1 MKTLRTLGTL
11 FALMICAVP
20 ALHAAETEFPDYIR
34 TAQASVGQ
42 AEAKAAQLK
51 EYADD
56 ALIARNFLRNAEAE
70 YKNNLSWSGKLD
82 AKAEPTV
89 RYFAAMAQLQASVIL
104 SRAEKI
110 AQEKERG
117 RLEAQAAQVRSR
129 IKVFDDKNADIAALK
144 TEIAKRDAAIAG
156 LNADLATKTA
166 SGSSAGQRVV
176 ELTGEVQTLKWSLST
191 TEQKAAELG
200 TELDRQKKGLEK
212 ANAEVARL
220 KQELAAKGAEATQE
234 REQLQA
240 LSRAR
245 QFELEIGKLGGVIK
259 ASGDTIITIHAR
271 SALIKTSAKSVTV
284 TAAGERLGL
293 ALAELIKSYPEYRA
307 VVKVHGFGQ
316 PAKSEDAAATDQM
329 ARLLREVAVGKGK
342 LDPAAV
348 EALGVGQSEP
358 IYPKS
363 NPEGN
368 RRVEITFV
376 KKQTN

>member
-1 MKTLRTLGTL
+1 MKTLRT
-11 FALMICAVP
+11 FVALLALLALCAIP
-20 ALHAAETEFPDYIR
+20 ALHAAEAEFPDYILN
-34 TAQASVGQ
+34 AQALIGQ
-42 AEAKAAQLK
+42 AEARTAQVK
-51 EYADD
+51 EYADEV
-56 ALIARNFLRNAEAE
+56 LIAKNFLRNAEAE
-70 YKNNLSWSGKLD
+70 YRKNLSWSGKLD

-89 RYFAAMAQLQASVIL
+89 RYFAAMAQLQASVVL

-117 RLEAQAAQVRSR
+117 RLEAQAVQVRNK
-129 IKVFDDKNADIAALK
+129 IKVFDDKNAEISTLK
-144 TEIAKRDAAIAG
+144 AEVAKRDATIAG
-156 LNADLATKTA
+156 LSADLATKAA
-166 SGSSAGQRVV
+166 SGSSAGQKVA

-200 TELDRQKKGLEK
+200 TELEK
-212 ANAEVARL
+212 ANGEVGRL
-220 KQELAAKGAEATQE
+220 KKELAQKGAEASQG

-240 LSRAR
+240 LSRTR
-245 QFELEIGKLGGVIK
+245 QFEAEVGKLGGVLK
-259 ASGDTIITIHAR
+259 TGADSMTAIHTR
-271 SALIKTSAKSVTV
+271 SSLIKTSPRGVTI

-293 ALAELIKSYPEYRA
+293 ALAELLRSYPEYRA
-307 VVKVHGFGQ
+307 MIKVHGFGQ
-316 PAKSEDAAATDQM
+316 PAKSESAAATDQM

-342 LDPAAV
+342 LDPSAV

-376 KKQTN
+376 KKQTK